1 MFRSGAL
8 LGVIHR
14 IEFIVEADAAY
25 IVRRS
30 LIREARPR
38 TMTPF
43 RAALISTV
51 AVASV
56 LLTAGAVIAQSSELP
71 EGPGKAIILENC
83 TACHGVE
90 QITAQKR
97 SPEEWGQVV
106 DRMVGN
112 GAALNDEQ
120 YKTVVSYLGTY
131 MNSKSTPG

>member
-1 MFRSGAL
+1 L
-8 LGVIHR
+8 
-14 IEFIVEADAAY
+14 
-25 IVRRS
+25 
-30 LIREARPR
+30 
-38 TMTPF
+38 TPF
-43 RAALISTV
+43 RTALISAF
-51 AVASV
+51 AVAGV